1 MAVAHWLEFLRAH
14 GSIENS
20 VTLIIPNLDFLGDL
34 KTWIKWV
41 LYLSYSEWHYS
52 MMRDSGDTN
61 KVPIKS

>member
-34 KTWIKWV
+34 KTWIKSLV
-41 LYLSYSEWHYS
+41 KFQE
-52 MMRDSGDTN
+52 N
-61 KVPIKS
+61 FNI